1 MKFQSRCLESFMD
14 ASKQITGQYTRCQG
28 RGNHYTLGLDT
39 SLLISFF
46 ADQDTHDVQ
55 YHALRTIFFSSS
67 DRGRMSSTGFVIC
80 AGTI

>member
-14 ASKQITGQYTRCQG
+14 ASKQITGQYTRCLG

-46 ADQDTHDVQ
+46 ADQDTHDVP
-55 YHALRTIFFSSS
+55 YYDALRTMFLTGIV
-67 DRGRMSSTGFVIC
+67 RGSLDMEPLN
-80 AGTI
+80 